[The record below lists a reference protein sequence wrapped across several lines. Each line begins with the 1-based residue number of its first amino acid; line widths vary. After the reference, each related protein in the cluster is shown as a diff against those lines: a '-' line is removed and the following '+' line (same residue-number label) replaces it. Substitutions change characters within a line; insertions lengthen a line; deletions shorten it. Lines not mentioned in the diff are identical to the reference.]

1 MGRGPHLG
9 GLGARKAPAWET
21 MGPMRN
27 RLTITKSTT
36 ALATSALLVL
46 GLAACSGSGDDAST
60 DSETT
65 ASEETTPAEDEASDT
80 TESEET
86 TEEETGDAEASGDF
100 CTAYE
105 TLIDAQSSLG
115 SIDTSDPAGA
125 VTEFETFTA
134 SLEAAEAPAEISAD
148 WDNVTGVFRQLTD
161 TLKTAVDDPAS
172 ADMSAITSA
181 MTDETFQTSAQNVAV
196 YGTQNC

>member
-9 GLGARKAPAWET
+9 DLGARDAPAWET

-27 RLTITKSTT
+27 RLTITKTTT

-46 GLAACSGSGDDAST
+46 GLAACGGSGDDAST

-80 TESEET
+80 TESEEP
-86 TEEETGDAEASGDF
+86 TEEESGDTEASGDF

-161 TLKTAVDDPAS
+161 TLKTAVEDPAS

>member
-9 GLGARKAPAWET
+9 GLGAREAPAWET

-65 ASEETTPAEDEASDT
+65 ASEETTPAEDESSA
-80 TESEET
+80 SEEP
-86 TEEETGDAEASGDF
+86 TEEETGDTEASGDF

-115 SIDTSDPAGA
+115 AIDTSDPAGA
-125 VTEFETFTA
+125 VTQFETFTA

-161 TLKTAVDDPAS
+161 TLKTAVEDPAS
-172 ADMSAITSA
+172 ADMSSITAA

>member
-9 GLGARKAPAWET
+9 GLGAREAPAWET

-65 ASEETTPAEDEASDT
+65 ASEETTPAEDESSA
-80 TESEET
+80 SEEP
-86 TEEETGDAEASGDF
+86 TEEETGDTEASGDF

-115 SIDTSDPAGA
+115 AIDTSDPAGA
-125 VTEFETFTA
+125 VTQFETFTA
-134 SLEAAEAPAEISAD
+134 SLEAAEAPAEISTD

-161 TLKTAVDDPAS
+161 TLETAVDDPAN
-172 ADMSAITSA
+172 ADTSSIMSL

>member
-1 MGRGPHLG
+1 
-9 GLGARKAPAWET
+9 
-21 MGPMRN
+21 MRN
-27 RLTITKSTT
+27 RLTITKTTT

-46 GLAACSGSGDDAST
+46 GLAACGGSGDDAST

-65 ASEETTPAEDEASDT
+65 ASEETTPAEDESS
-80 TESEET
+80 ESEDT

-100 CTAYE
+100 CTAYQ
-105 TLIDAQSSLG
+105 TLLDAQSTLG

-134 SLEAAEAPAEISAD
+134 SLEAAEAPAEISGD
-148 WDNVTGVFRQLTD
+148 WDTVTGVFRQLTD
-161 TLKTAVDDPAS
+161 TLETAVDDPAS
-172 ADMSAITSA
+172 ADLSSITSL
-181 MTDETFQTSAQNVAV
+181 MTDESFQTSAQNVAV

>member
-1 MGRGPHLG
+1 
-9 GLGARKAPAWET
+9 
-21 MGPMRN
+21 MRN

-65 ASEETTPAEDEASDT
+65 ASEETTPAEDESSA
-80 TESEET
+80 SEEP
-86 TEEETGDAEASGDF
+86 TEEETGDTEASGDF

-115 SIDTSDPAGA
+115 AIDTSDPAGA
-125 VTEFETFTA
+125 VTQFETFTA

-161 TLKTAVDDPAS
+161 TLKTAVEDPAS
-172 ADMSAITSA
+172 ADMSSITAA

>member
-1 MGRGPHLG
+1 MGRAPHLG
-9 GLGARKAPAWET
+9 GLGAREAPTWET

-27 RLTITKSTT
+27 RLTITKTTT

-80 TESEET
+80 TESEEP